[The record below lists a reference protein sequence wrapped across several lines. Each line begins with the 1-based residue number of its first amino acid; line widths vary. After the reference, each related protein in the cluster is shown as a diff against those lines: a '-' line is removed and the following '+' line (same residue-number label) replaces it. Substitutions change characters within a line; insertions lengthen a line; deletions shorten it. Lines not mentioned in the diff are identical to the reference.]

1 MSTTG
6 IRNRDPLRLDAEI
19 RLREG
24 TAPASDRV
32 LSGETL
38 ALLVRL
44 ASSPETADESL
55 KLLHELQVHQVE
67 LDLQQL
73 QIEANERETARALA
87 RYKAIFDF
95 APAGYLLADQSGRV
109 IEGNLAIA
117 QLLGVSREQLPGL
130 PITELL
136 TQTSQPVISRLLA
149 DMRQGAVDV
158 GCIVCA
164 ENAGS
169 QPLHIAARF
178 APGRQEIL
186 MVVSPGPAA
195 PAA

>member
-6 IRNRDPLRLDAEI
+6 TRNRDPLRRDAEV

-24 TAPASDRV
+24 TAPASDRA
-32 LSGETL
+32 LNGETL

-44 ASSPETADESL
+44 ASSPETANESL

-67 LDLQQL
+67 LDLQQV
-73 QIEANERETARALA
+73 QIEANERETASALA

-95 APAGYLLADQSGRV
+95 APAGYLVADHGGRI

-117 QLLGVSREQLPGL
+117 QLLGVSREKLPGR
-130 PITELL
+130 PIAELF
-136 TQTSQPVISRLLA
+136 THASRQTIGRLLA

-158 GCIVCA
+158 HCTAYA
-164 ENAGS
+164 ESADS
-169 QPLHIAARF
+169 RPLYIATRF

-186 MVVSPGPAA
+186 MVVSHGSPIPAA
-195 PAA
+195 